1 MSSLVE
7 WASKPWYI
15 YLMEYYS
22 ICSFHISA
30 YHVVVICYK
39 KIDGL
44 NRISDSAAKK
54 KNNELK
60 DR

>member
-1 MSSLVE
+1 
-7 WASKPWYI
+7 
-15 YLMEYYS
+15 ME
-22 ICSFHISA
+22 ICRTGKIME
-30 YHVVVICYK
+30 IK